1 MKRKVRDFEYAA
13 LAELR
18 YRIRHFVQ
26 GSDQAALSAGIEP
39 QQYQMLLAIRG
50 LSNHDEASIGRLAE
64 RMLLR
69 HHSAVGL
76 IDRLESQGFVRRT
89 RSRTDLR
96 RVRVSLLPRGKR
108 VLEDI
113 VRQRMDELRDSGHAF
128 VAAIA
133 AILNESG
140 WGGNNPTIRSGDQK
154 RTLKPSHWAESSVV
168 CGPADKKL
176 QISATATHRP
186 STKGGCDP
194 PR

>member
-1 MKRKVRDFEYAA
+1 MRRKVRDSEYAA

-18 YRIRHFVQ
+18 YRIRQFVQ
-26 GSDQAALSAGIEP
+26 GSDHAALAAGIEP
-39 QQYQMLLAIRG
+39 QQYQMLLVIRG
-50 LSNHDEASIGRLAE
+50 LSNQDEASIGRLAE

-89 RSRTDLR
+89 RSSTDLR

-113 VRQRMDELRDSGHAF
+113 VRQRLDELRDRGHAF

-133 AILNESG
+133 AILDESESTEYR
-140 WGGNNPTIRSGDQK
+140 P
-154 RTLKPSHWAESSVV
+154 LESSAQRGTKDG
-168 CGPADKKL
+168 C
-176 QISATATHRP
+176 RP
-186 STKGGCDP
+186 PQG
-194 PR
+194 

>member
-1 MKRKVRDFEYAA
+1 MKRKVRDSEYAA

-18 YRIRHFVQ
+18 YRIRQFVR
-26 GSDQAALSAGIEP
+26 GSDQAALSDGIEP

-50 LSNHDEASIGRLAE
+50 LSNQDEATIGRLAE

-69 HHSAVGL
+69 HHSTVGM

-108 VLEDI
+108 VLEGI
-113 VRQRMDELRDSGHAF
+113 VRQRLGELRDRGHAF

-133 AILNESG
+133 AILDESESTE
-140 WGGNNPTIRSGDQK
+140 NRPEIRNDGTRDRK
-154 RTLKPSHWAESSVV
+154 RTLKLR
-168 CGPADKKL
+168 KTL
-176 QISATATHRP
+176 
-186 STKGGCDP
+186 
-194 PR
+194 

>member
-1 MKRKVRDFEYAA
+1 MGNLLLSHCDWPTHFVSTCIVRRYSLSMRRKVRDSEYAA

-18 YRIRHFVQ
+18 YCIRQFVQ

-50 LSNHDEASIGRLAE
+50 LSNPDEASIGRLAE

-113 VRQRMDELRDSGHAF
+113 VSQRLDELRDSGHAF

-133 AILNESG
+133 TILDESRSAE
-140 WGGNNPTIRSGDQK
+140 NSPRIRSDGTRDRK
-154 RTLKPSHWAESSVV
+154 RTL
-168 CGPADKKL
+168 
-176 QISATATHRP
+176 I
-186 STKGGCDP
+186 
-194 PR
+194 PRGAV

>member
-1 MKRKVRDFEYAA
+1 MKQKVRDFEYAA

-18 YRIRHFVQ
+18 YRIRQFVQ

-50 LSNHDEASIGRLAE
+50 LPNQAEASIGRLAE

-113 VRQRMDELRDSGHAF
+113 VRRRLDELRDSGHAF
-128 VAAIA
+128 VATIA
-133 AILNESG
+133 AILDESEC
-140 WGGNNPTIRSGDQK
+140 SGDRPGILSAGTRDRK
-154 RTLKPSHWAESSVV
+154 RTQKQRRTL
-168 CGPADKKL
+168 
-176 QISATATHRP
+176 
-186 STKGGCDP
+186 
-194 PR
+194 

>member
-1 MKRKVRDFEYAA
+1 MEISPESDTKGLPSPQKLHILLRLATYSVFNYIVRRYSFSMKRRVCDSEYAA

-18 YRIRHFVQ
+18 YRIRQFVQ

-50 LSNHDEASIGRLAE
+50 LSNQDEANIGRLAE
-64 RMLLR
+64 RMCLH

-113 VRQRMDELRDSGHAF
+113 VRQRLDELRDSGHAF

-133 AILNESG
+133 AILDEE
-140 WGGNNPTIRSGDQK
+140 WGCEK
-154 RTLKPSHWAESSVV
+154 
-168 CGPADKKL
+168 
-176 QISATATHRP
+176 
-186 STKGGCDP
+186 
-194 PR
+194 

>member
-1 MKRKVRDFEYAA
+1 MKRKVRDLEYVA

-18 YRIRHFVQ
+18 YRIRQFVQ
-26 GSDQAALSAGIEP
+26 GGDQAALFAGIEP

-50 LSNHDEASIGRLAE
+50 LSNQDEASIGRLAD

-113 VRQRMDELRDSGHAF
+113 VRQRLDELRDSGHAF

-133 AILNESG
+133 AILDESESPEDRPG
-140 WGGNNPTIRSGDQK
+140 ILSAGTRKRK
-154 RTLKPSHWAESSVV
+154 RTLK
-168 CGPADKKL
+168 
-176 QISATATHRP
+176 QNRP
-186 STKGGCDP
+186 E
-194 PR
+194 